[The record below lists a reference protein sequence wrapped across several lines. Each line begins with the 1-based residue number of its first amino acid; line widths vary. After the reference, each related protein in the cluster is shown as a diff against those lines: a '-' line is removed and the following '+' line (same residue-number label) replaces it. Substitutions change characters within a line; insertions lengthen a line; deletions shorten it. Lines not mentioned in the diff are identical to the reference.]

1 MVMAMI
7 KVQEED
13 GFIYCLS
20 YFINMRRK
28 KKIKV
33 SFNLVTTPSDGCDED
48 NVIVISA
55 KVHGSK
61 ESSSLKPGRTLL
73 VRLAY
78 GYKSINA
85 SVIFVL

>member
-1 MVMAMI
+1 M
-7 KVQEED
+7 
-13 GFIYCLS
+13 
-20 YFINMRRK
+20 RK
-28 KKIKV
+28 KKKKKKV
-33 SFNLVTTPSDGCDED
+33 SFNLVTTPLDGCDED
-48 NVIVISA
+48 NDIVIST

-61 ESSSLKPGRTLL
+61 ESSSLKAGRTLL

>member
-1 MVMAMI
+1 
-7 KVQEED
+7 
-13 GFIYCLS
+13 
-20 YFINMRRK
+20 MRKK

-48 NVIVISA
+48 NDIVISA

-61 ESSSLKPGRTLL
+61 ESSSLKPGRTLF